1 MTKVFLVLDLNDDNA
16 YINGSTVVGIYS
28 TMLNAAKAKQRAMA
42 KAIEEGIE
50 DNQTIGFFEKKITIN
65 EITLDKLP

>member
-16 YINGSTVVGIYS
+16 YTNGSTVLGIYS

>member
-1 MTKVFLVLDLNDDNA
+1 MVFLVLDLNDDNA
-16 YINGSTVVGIYS
+16 YTNGSTVLGIYS

>member
-1 MTKVFLVLDLNDDNA
+1 MTMVFLVLDLNDDNA
-16 YINGSTVVGIYS
+16 YTNGSTVLGIYS

>member
-16 YINGSTVVGIYS
+16 YTNGSTVLGIYS

-65 EITLDKLP
+65 EIILDKLP